1 MREMPKMNEN
11 SSGSSDTITK
21 KRSSILTS
29 FLRNQLLF
37 LVIIMVVLGV
47 VVTIINPRFLSVQNI
62 LNIIL
67 AVSVTGIISA
77 GVALLLIMG
86 NFDLSLGGQVDVLG
100 LVRAILLA
108 QRSIALTLVLV
119 ILLGMAMGAL
129 NGLLVVNIRAHSFII
144 TLAMMSVY
152 KGAALLLSG
161 GKYLSLGGV
170 FPFFK
175 GKLFG
180 IIQYPSIVF
189 VAVILI
195 VFVTLRYLKYGRLLY
210 AIGGNPQAAYL
221 SGVKVKLRRFLGYT
235 FAGGLYGLAS
245 IVLISQIGVAYPTT
259 GDAYTL
265 SALAAVVVGGV
276 ALTGGRGSALSIF
289 LGVVVFGLIKNSMVI
304 MSVNPYWREIVIGC
318 IILVAVTFSGFA
330 TRGE

>member
-1 MREMPKMNEN
+1 
-11 SSGSSDTITK
+11 
-21 KRSSILTS
+21 
-29 FLRNQLLF
+29 
-37 LVIIMVVLGV
+37 
-47 VVTIINPRFLSVQNI
+47 
-62 LNIIL
+62 
-67 AVSVTGIISA
+67 
-77 GVALLLIMG
+77 
-86 NFDLSLGGQVDVLG
+86 
-100 LVRAILLA
+100 
-108 QRSIALTLVLV
+108 
-119 ILLGMAMGAL
+119 
-129 NGLLVVNIRAHSFII
+129 
-144 TLAMMSVY
+144 MMSVY

-175 GKLFG
+175 GKLFD

-235 FAGGLYGLAS
+235 VAGGLYGLAS

-330 TRGE
+330 SRGE